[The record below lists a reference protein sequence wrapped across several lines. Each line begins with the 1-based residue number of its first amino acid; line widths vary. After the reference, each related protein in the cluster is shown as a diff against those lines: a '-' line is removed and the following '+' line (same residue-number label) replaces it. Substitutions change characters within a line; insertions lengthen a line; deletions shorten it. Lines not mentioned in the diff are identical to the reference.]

1 MLTGRVALV
10 TGASRGIG
18 RAVVWALAEQGATVA
33 INYHAS
39 EAAALELTEGIKS
52 RGGRALPYQAD
63 VTDPGQVA
71 AMISKIKDAFG
82 KIDILVNNAG
92 MMADS
97 LLVDMSLEE
106 WDQVINLNLRSAFL
120 CTRAVVPDMLNQSWG
135 RIINISSQA
144 ALTGSRRHAHYA
156 AAKAGLLG
164 LTYSLAKELGPHGIT
179 VNAVSPG
186 RIKTDMIFARME
198 GREEEWLQ
206 QTPLRRLGNASEVA
220 AAVAF
225 LASPEASYI
234 TGVNLHVNG
243 GLLMG

>member
-18 RAVVWALAEQGATVA
+18 RAIVWALAEQGATVA

-39 EAAALELTEGIKS
+39 EAAAIELTEGIKS

-71 AMISKIKDAFG
+71 DMISKIKDTFG

-97 LLVDMSLEE
+97 LVIDMSLEE
-106 WDQVINLNLRSAFL
+106 WDQVINLNLRSVFL
-120 CTRAVVPDMLNQSWG
+120 CTRAVVPGMLSQSWG

-164 LTYSLAKELGPHGIT
+164 FTYSLAKELGPHGIT

-234 TGVNLHVNG
+234 TGVNLNVNG

>member
-39 EAAALELTEGIKS
+39 EAAALELTEGIKA